1 MHDSVAQPSTPVTA
15 QAQAAV
21 QVASARVRLFWQAFM
36 VWLFGLFLLGNQAL
50 AQVIQEGGNN
60 RPDTVVN
67 SGICGSGGLLSWL
80 TGTKLIAV
88 MLAVGLVG
96 YFIGRFFG
104 RQGAQ
109 EGLVGAG
116 IAVLGIAAVK
126 AITAV
131 FVAGC

>member
-1 MHDSVAQPSTPVTA
+1 MHKPLKRP
-15 QAQAAV
+15 AAFTSLR
-21 QVASARVRLFWQAFM
+21 QHWQALMYF
-36 VWLFGLFLLGNQAL
+36 LIGLMLSTDRAL
-50 AQVIQEGGNN
+50 AQVITAGGNN

-67 SGICGSGGLLSWL
+67 SGICGTNGLLTWL
-80 TGTKLIAV
+80 TGTKLIAT
-88 MLAVGLVG
+88 MLAVGVVG

-109 EGLVGAG
+109 EGLIGAG

-126 AITAV
+126 AITGI